1 MESTKVCMKCGKE
14 IPAEFIFCPFCGA
27 DQTKNICKNA
37 EPLCWTARFIAAFAA
52 QKSKANHLFKVF
64 RRKVL

>member
-14 IPAEFIFCPFCGA
+14 IPVEFIFAHFAARIKPKTYA
-27 DQTKNICKNA
+27 KNA